1 MCKIK
6 DFSAIKN
13 EGSTDIC
20 GNLYKRKTNMVRP
33 HPYVESK
40 KQKPHRNRE

>member
-20 GNLYKRKTNMVRP
+20 GNMYKPRGHYAR
-33 HPYVESK
+33 
-40 KQKPHRNRE
+40 